1 MANIFDV
8 ISGGVDSLSSIISS
22 ADNLPQELNE
32 LWNKLYL
39 PMIVVGSV
47 YVVSKL
53 KT

>member
-1 MANIFDV
+1 MANIFDL
-8 ISGGVDSLSSIISS
+8 ISGSVDSLSSIIGGV
-22 ADNLPQELNE
+22 DNLPQELNQ

-53 KT
+53 KN